1 MALMELKNVS
11 KTYKMPGGGSF
22 TALHNISASFDAG
35 ELVAIV
41 GESGSGKST
50 LMNAIG
56 GLDSDFEGEILYQ
69 GKNLADFSKQEVV
82 NYHKKSI
89 GFIFQNFNLIP
100 HLNLIDN
107 VSLAMTLSN
116 VSDERRK
123 KRAEELLTKVGLKD
137 HMHKKPDQISGG
149 QKQRVAIAR
158 ALVND
163 PDVIIADE
171 PTGALDAVTTDTI
184 LDMIKEIAAEGKLVL
199 MVTHSDKVASHC
211 SRILRIDNGRLI
223 SDRPQEKL
231 EHKPDSDQLD
241 ITVHN
246 MNLWKAIKLAFLNM
260 KAKFGR
266 NFLVA
271 LGSSIGIMSVVLML
285 ALGKG
290 VTSYVSDTMKTY
302 TNPNI
307 TEVHKQSKGGASM
320 SQQSQQDPRQMD
332 SAQVAK
338 QQQANISAMTGSGDN
353 NFTQKNINELKKI
366 KHVDYYQ
373 KGFSSFSMG
382 NNTAAYKN
390 KSASIMV
397 LQTTSANIT
406 KSDITKGHAPGKGEV
421 MLDKGTADL
430 LGKNIV
436 GHKVKLTLKLGSKT
450 VSRKLKVSGLYESQ
464 SQGTSTIF
472 VSYKELERIYR
483 SEGQKLMPNVIYLH
497 TANRENTKSIKNK
510 VKSLGY
516 TGSMQEQMTA
526 MFTKMLNIIT
536 WVLTAIAGVSLV
548 VSAIMILVVLNISV
562 VERTKEIGVLKAL
575 GARRKDI
582 RRIFASEAFLIGLFS
597 GLIGVFITWLLSLA
611 INSFA
616 RSAFDVAL
624 VALTGK
630 YVLTGII
637 VSVVISMIAGI
648 LPANRA
654 SRMDPVE
661 ALRKD

>member
-184 LDMIKEIAAEGKLVL
+184 LDMIK
-199 MVTHSDKVASHC
+199 
-211 SRILRIDNGRLI
+211 
-223 SDRPQEKL
+223 EKL

-536 WVLTAIAGVSLV
+536 WILTAIAGVSLV

-630 YVLTGII
+630 YILTGII